1 MIRQARTEDISVIV
15 KNSALFWQ
23 EIRGEYLLDRF
34 DPAGFSNY
42 LKNAFAKEMVV
53 GWIYE
58 ENKQV
63 CGGLLMQKDFMFL
76 TGKNILSEIGWW
88 ILPEKRNSLAAYK
101 LIKEAE
107 KFAKNNSFDFVM
119 MGCMEFP
126 RPDRLTKFYEKL
138 GYKQTQIQFFK
149 KIS

>member
-1 MIRQARTEDISVIV
+1 MIREARIEDTSVIV

-23 EIRGEYLLDRF
+23 EIKGEYLLDRF
-34 DPAGFSNY
+34 DSTGFSNY
-42 LKNAFAKEMVV
+42 LKMAFSKETVV

-58 ENKQV
+58 ENQQV

-76 TGKNILSEIGWW
+76 TGKNVLTEIGWW
-88 ILPEKRNSLAAYK
+88 IAPNKRNSLVAYK

-107 KFAKNNSFDFVM
+107 KFAKKNNFDFVM

-126 RPDRLTKFYEKL
+126 RPERLTKFYEKI